1 MSAAK
6 PHKIFVFAPVE
17 DSDSYYGR
25 LEAAG
30 CELVIGKG
38 SWISAEGGTEEELC
52 QNAAGATGFFGAT
65 IRPNPI
71 SRRVLE
77 IPPDLRIVSKCSIGI
92 DDVDVEAA
100 TELGIIV
107 SHCPTEANWG
117 GVAES
122 TMAMILDVLKKSRE
136 RDRYVKEGGWRDA
149 ALTGTYLGARHDG
162 YAGITIGIIGLGRIG
177 SRLADLLAP
186 WRVRLLACDP
196 YVDYSKFV
204 HHNAERVDLDTLLAQ
219 SDVVSLHVTLSPETR
234 HMISTRELVLM
245 KPTALL
251 VNTSRGPAID
261 EEALIAALLKDQIAG
276 AALDVFEVE
285 PLPLQS
291 PLRGM
296 GDKVLLWSHI
306 VAMNHGSGLGPG
318 LDWATRSLLCAL
330 RGEVPDNVYNK
341 AVVPAWLDRFG
352 GRDLLG

>member
-17 DSDSYYGR
+17 DSESYYER
-25 LEAAG
+25 LRAAG
-30 CELVIGKG
+30 CELTIGKD
-38 SWISAEGGTEEELC
+38 SWIEAEGGTEEELC
-52 QNAAGATGFFGAT
+52 RHAAGTTGFFGAT

-71 SRRVLE
+71 SRAVLE
-77 IPPDLRIVSKCSIGI
+77 VSPDLRIVSKCSIGV

-100 TELGIIV
+100 TDLGIIV
-107 SHCPTEANWG
+107 SHCPTESNWG
-117 GVAES
+117 AVAES
-122 TMAMILDVLKKSRE
+122 TMAMILAVLKKARE
-136 RDRYVKEGGWRDA
+136 RDRFVKEGGWRDA
-149 ALTGTYLGARHDG
+149 SLTGTYLGARHDG

-186 WRVRLLACDP
+186 WRVRVLACDP

-204 HHNAERVDLDTLLAQ
+204 HHDAHRVDLDTLLAE

-234 HMISTRELVLM
+234 HMIGAAELARM
-245 KPTALL
+245 KPSAVL
-251 VNTSRGPAID
+251 VNTARGPAVD
-261 EEALIAALLKDQIAG
+261 EEALIQALLTDQIAG

-285 PLPLQS
+285 PLPVQS

-296 GDKVLLWSHI
+296 GDKVLLWPHI
-306 VAMNHGSGLGPG
+306 VSLNHGSGLGPG